1 MHSTLRKLL
10 QIHPELHYN
19 IVLRDDNKPYLNNIT
34 DSPIFFDD
42 IVEYKDS
49 WTELGESQTN
59 YIFQTYYFDHTQE
72 TKPLW
77 KILVIPKTSQLVLLL
92 SHAMYDG
99 MSSVKV
105 WSSFMSC
112 LQEVASLGS
121 TATGSKLDPVIYQ
134 EEDATVKTGTK
145 NHPYTRWPIP
155 TWWKVKRQ
163 IVSLLFRVSPKS
175 ILGPDPKLLRFEG
188 YTFPE
193 GFLCEEVPQDRDKYS
208 RRYKVRN
215 DNIQYML
222 HLTSDQ
228 LHIVKGQ
235 CKVHGVSLTSF
246 IVSLFAFSLKAVIHR
261 EGVTTGA
268 ANNNN
273 NSNDSGSHI
282 KVDIP
287 MDTRVKC
294 ETLLPDVLPNE
305 LQLGNFIASIE
316 YTDDIAK
323 YDSEDDKVIWKIS
336 QSVQAKICGA
346 RTSQLD
352 DIINN
357 VKLLE
362 VVNDVAQFVDQ
373 KLDASNGVGPGG
385 TFEVTN
391 LGFVDYGGHCS
402 ESSSSSEF
410 YVRDAQWN
418 EPQGFSNIF
427 TCCVLSTPL
436 GGLNCSISVP
446 RGIATEFG
454 SVLENV
460 RRLLRDC

>member
-1 MHSTLRKLL
+1 MN
-10 QIHPELHYN
+10 N
-19 IVLRDDNKPYLNNIT
+19 IIT
-34 DSPIFFDD
+34 DSPILFND
-42 IVEYKDS
+42 IVEYKES

-59 YIFQTYYFDHTQE
+59 YIFQTYYFDFTQE

-77 KILVIPKTSQLVLLL
+77 KILVIPQANQLVLLL

-112 LQEVASLGS
+112 LQEVASMGS
-121 TATGSKLDPVIYQ
+121 IATDSKLDPVVFYQ
-134 EEDATVKTGTK
+134 AEGEEEGTRT
-145 NHPYTRWPIP
+145 NDHPYTRWPIP
-155 TWWKVKRQ
+155 IRWKVKRQ
-163 IVSLLFRVSPKS
+163 IVSWLFRVSPRS
-175 ILGPDPKLLRFEG
+175 ILAPDPNLLQFEG
-188 YTFPE
+188 YRFPE
-193 GFLCEEVPQDRDKYS
+193 GFLSDEVAPRDKCS

-215 DNIQYML
+215 DNVQHILQ
-222 HLTSDQ
+222 LTPDQ
-228 LHIVKGQ
+228 LRSVRTQ
-235 CKVHGVSLTSF
+235 CKAHKVSLTSF
-246 IVSLFAFSLKAVIHR
+246 IVSLFALSLKTVII
-261 EGVTTGA
+261 
-268 ANNNN
+268 NNDNN
-273 NSNDSGSHI
+273 SGSHI

-287 MDTRVKC
+287 MDTRAKC
-294 ETLLPDVLPNE
+294 EASLPDVSLEE
-305 LQLGNFIASIE
+305 LQLGNFIAGIE

-323 YDSEDDKVIWKIS
+323 YSLEDDEVIWQVA
-336 QSVQAKICGA
+336 QSVQAKIGEA
-346 RTSQLD
+346 RTSKLD
-352 DIINN
+352 DIVNN

-362 VVNDVAQFVDQ
+362 VVNDVTQFVDQ
-373 KLDASNGVGPGG
+373 KVDVSTGTGPSG

-391 LGFVDYGGHCS
+391 LGYVDYGGHCS
-402 ESSSSSEF
+402 ESSSSPSEF

-460 RRLLRDC
+460 RKLLRGCEVSV